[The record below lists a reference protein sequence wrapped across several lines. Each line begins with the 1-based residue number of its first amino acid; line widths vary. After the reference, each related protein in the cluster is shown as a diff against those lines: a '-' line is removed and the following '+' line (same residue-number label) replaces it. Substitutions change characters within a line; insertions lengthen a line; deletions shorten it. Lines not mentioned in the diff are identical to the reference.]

1 MIVFP
6 NAKINLGLLVT
17 GRRSDGYH
25 NIETVMVPVAL
36 TDLLEIIP
44 CEEGEM
50 PEFFES
56 GILSG
61 VTPEHNLCMKA
72 VRKMEEIAGIRP
84 LKIALHKQI
93 PNGAGLGG
101 GSADAAFTLVLLNQ
115 LFECGLS
122 KPQLAGI
129 ASEIGSDCPFF
140 IDNKPM
146 LVTGR
151 GEVLEEISLNHGNYH
166 ISIVK
171 PPFSFDTKSAYQSV
185 EKWNSNDSVRDIV
198 LRPVSEWR
206 HQLHNVFEN
215 IQDGNHKIIREI
227 KQKLYEMGAVYAS
240 MTGSGSAVYGLFEE
254 KPSPM
259 HWSQDYFIWNGR
271 IDLNTAN
278 S

>member
-6 NAKINLGLLVT
+6 NAKINLGLHVT
-17 GRRSDGYH
+17 GRRPDGYH

-44 CEEGEM
+44 CEVDEM
-50 PEFFES
+50 PEFVES

-61 VTPEHNLCMKA
+61 VAPERNLCLMA
-72 VRKMEEIAGIRP
+72 VRKIEESVKIPP

-101 GSADAAFTLVLLNQ
+101 GSADAVFTLVLLNH

-122 KPQLAGI
+122 RAHLVTI

-140 IDNKPM
+140 IYNKPM
-146 LVTGR
+146 LASGR
-151 GEVLEEISLNHGNYH
+151 GEILEEISMNHGTYH

-171 PPFSFDTKSAYQSV
+171 PPFSCDTKSAYQSV
-185 EKWNSNDSVRDIV
+185 EIRNHSASVRDLV
-198 LRPVSEWR
+198 RRPVSEWR

-215 IQDGNHKIIREI
+215 IQDDHHKIIREI
-227 KQKLYEMGAVYAS
+227 KQKVYESGAVYAS

-254 KPSPM
+254 KPAPM
-259 HWSQDYFIWNGR
+259 YWPQDYFTWYGML
-271 IDLNTAN
+271 DLNTAN
-278 S
+278 F